1 ASVPDEIDVP
11 VTVSLTAAV
20 GAHAGS
26 TAAVLSVSALG
37 GVVVQN
43 ANKED
48 PSPTRLALPA
58 ALISTAL
65 PAGISWD
72 RSKGGSDNND
82 APSAEYSRECSPR
95 QAVPAT
101 FELVLTDYPARR
113 KLALLTQD

>member
-1 ASVPDEIDVP
+1 M
-11 VTVSLTAAV
+11 
-20 GAHAGS
+20 
-26 TAAVLSVSALG
+26 
-37 GVVVQN
+37 
-43 ANKED
+43 
-48 PSPTRLALPA
+48 
-58 ALISTAL
+58 ISTAL

-113 KLALLTQD
+113 KLALLTQDLIALGLDALRRPYARLQPLKLGSAERAHERHRSVRARA